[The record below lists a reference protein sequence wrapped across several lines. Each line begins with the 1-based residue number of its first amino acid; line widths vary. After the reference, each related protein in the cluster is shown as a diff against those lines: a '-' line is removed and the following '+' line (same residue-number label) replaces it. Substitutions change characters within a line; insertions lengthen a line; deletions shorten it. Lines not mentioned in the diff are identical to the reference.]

1 MIPANKPLLKKNDE
15 VMIPILKLYQTL

>member
-1 MIPANKPLLKKNDE
+1 MIPPNKPLLKKNDE